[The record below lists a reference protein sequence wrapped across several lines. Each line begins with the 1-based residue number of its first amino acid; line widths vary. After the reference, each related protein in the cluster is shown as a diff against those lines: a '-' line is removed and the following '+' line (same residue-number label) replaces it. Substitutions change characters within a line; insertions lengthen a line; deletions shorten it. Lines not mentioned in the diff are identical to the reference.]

1 MHRRLF
7 LPCILATLAL
17 LPATGL
23 EAGSRRDAAIDAA
36 NAVKEEFA
44 ARSDS
49 GQSTVGVGQSSQVMT
64 RKLRATV
71 TEPGGDDGMVA
82 VEGERWIDGSDK
94 SWNARLDLSESAI
107 VAKRKADFDGRRQL
121 VPVDLAPGHELLLTV
136 AVPSMEILKA
146 KVVK

>member
-7 LPCILATLAL
+7 LPCILATLAF

-23 EAGSRRDAAIDAA
+23 EAGSRRDAAVNSA
-36 NAVKEEFA
+36 NAAKEEFA

-49 GQSTVGVGQSSQVMT
+49 GQSTVVVGQSSQVTT

-82 VEGERWIDGSDK
+82 VEGDRWIDGSDK
-94 SWNARLDLSESAI
+94 HWNARLDLSESEI
-107 VAKRKADFDGRRQL
+107 VAKRRGDFDGRRQL
-121 VPVDLAPGHELLLTV
+121 VPADLAPGHELMLTV
-136 AVPSMEILKA
+136 EIPSMEILKA
-146 KVVK
+146 KVNR